1 MPCRGECERLRLPCC
16 SPWAEAWAGRTPPP
30 VAVALLVVDEA
41 PGWAFP
47 GLWSHS
53 SSLCSGSR
61 SPPFQ
66 LALLGVTLT
75 PLPVCPLA
83 QEMRPGSAVGFP

>member
-1 MPCRGECERLRLPCC
+1 MPCRGECERLWLPCC

-41 PGWAFP
+41 PGWSSRAFP
-47 GLWSHS
+47 GPWSHS

-66 LALLGVTLT
+66 LALLGVTHT
-75 PLPVCPLA
+75 PLPVCRHCPLA
-83 QEMRPGSAVGFP
+83 QEM